1 MTTQP
6 ALIPLP
12 AVTERHMLDLL
23 GRRYTKLVG
32 NGDRWIRA
40 EHVRSHAGFD
50 ARRTADFIAMDLW
63 PSKGLTLHGHEVKV
77 SRGDWL
83 TELADPS
90 KADEFRRYMDR
101 WWLVVPDATIVRDD
115 LPDGWGLMVAR
126 GPALAI
132 RVPAPKLTPEPMP
145 RTMQACLL
153 RAAVKTAERPQRAL
167 AAKAADEATRA
178 AYLHAA
184 RRITWVLQRSDDL
197 PAAMAEV
204 EASLREASK
213 APP

>member
-1 MTTQP
+1 MQG
-6 ALIPLP
+6 ALIPTP

-32 NGDRWIRA
+32 NGDRWVRA

-63 PSKGLTLHGHEVKV
+63 PSKGLALHGHEVKV

-83 TELADPS
+83 TELADPT

-101 WWLVVPDATIVRDD
+101 WWLVVPDPAIVRGD
-115 LPDGWGLMVAR
+115 LPDGWGLMVRR
-126 GPALAI
+126 GPGLAVA
-132 RVPAPKLTPEPMP
+132 VPAPKLTPEPMP

-167 AAKAADEATRA
+167 AATAADSA
-178 AYLHAA
+178 ARTAHLHAA
-184 RRITWVLQRSDDL
+184 RRIEWVLQRTDD
-197 PAAMAEV
+197 PTAMAEV
-204 EASLREASK
+204 AASLREASK